1 MSASASALPSPPQSG
16 AWTWQSRSATT
27 GSAEDQRLE
36 QGPTWENSLVGDPR
50 GRMPL
55 FARRLAGSRQESPV
69 ALSGAPVR
77 HTLFDLSSGK
87 NTR

>member
-1 MSASASALPSPPQSG
+1 MSASASALPSPPKRE

-36 QGPTWENSLVGDPR
+36 QGPAWENSLVGDPK

-55 FARRLAGSRQESPV
+55 FARSLAGSRQESSV
-69 ALSGAPVR
+69 ALSGAAVR
-77 HTLFDLSSGK
+77 TPFS
-87 NTR
+87 T